1 MYTFTTQL
9 IFLLCRGCGYEK
21 KVCVYDD
28 DYNNICGDIS
38 WTLVGRV
45 ICINIVYVY
54 VFVYRDRGRGMRV
67 AGSTIDHW

>member
-1 MYTFTTQL
+1 MFICT
-9 IFLLCRGCGYEK
+9 LLPHNCFFFYVGD
-21 KVCVYDD
+21 VY
-28 DYNNICGDIS
+28 YGGFIYKICGDIS